1 MIRSLLLGFCDFF
14 FDRRRRNERE
24 RHRHAASRSKPHA
37 ACFLDII
44 LDDCEHIE
52 SDTSELE
59 CFYYTFLVSAKRALR
74 NVFGRPLRASL
85 FADFAC
91 YRPEFAGRMVV
102 PALASLAMED
112 RNACD
117 YAQAS
122 HRELLIRAGA
132 LDPSCEVHL
141 DVRLHVILIFLH
153 VLHVNLFTCKDF
165 LHIANLHVN
174 SLIRK

>member
-1 MIRSLLLGFCDFF
+1 MNVSAIFMQHRGVSRTLRVFWTSSSTIASTSSLTRAIL
-14 FDRRRRNERE
+14 N
-24 RHRHAASRSKPHA
+24 ASTA
-37 ACFLDII
+37 
-44 LDDCEHIE
+44 
-52 SDTSELE
+52 E
-59 CFYYTFLVSAKRALR
+59 CFYYTFLVSAKRASR

-102 PALASLAMED
+102 PALASLAMGD

-174 SLIRK
+174 SLIRKWSRSPFSQK